1 MRLLVAIFC
10 FCASVAVRAAS
21 CFAPDDSCEVNI
33 RTVTDFR
40 RLSESDFD
48 KAVDVFWDDVV
59 FDRRLCSYCADI
71 AMEHYLSMKDVRGYY
86 QFLKKLTVYLPD
98 NVDFLHKY
106 GDLTLRMDMFEDA
119 YKTYMHI
126 YEISPEDFT
135 ANSFFGNYYYNEG
148 SRRLNELDEAYAAA
162 RKHTKME
169 ESFYLEKKKKIVRD
183 FFYSAYRHFKAV
195 DGQLPSLLIT
205 SKMEKI
211 KEILSSAGMPE
222 VR

>member
-40 RLSESDFD
+40 RLSESHFD

-71 AMEHYLSMKDVRGYY
+71 AMEQYLSMKDVRGYY

-126 YEISPEDFT
+126 YEISPDDFT
-135 ANSFFGNYYYNEG
+135 ANSFLGNYYYNEG
-148 SRRLNELDEAYAAA
+148 SRRLKELDEAYAAA
-162 RKHTKME
+162 RKHTRVFLSGE
-169 ESFYLEKKKKIVRD
+169 EEKDSERLFLQCIQALQGGRR
-183 FFYSAYRHFKAV
+183 A
-195 DGQLPSLLIT
+195 T
-205 SKMEKI
+205 SV
-211 KEILSSAGMPE
+211 AAHNG
-222 VR
+222 

>member
-10 FCASVAVRAAS
+10 FCASVAVRAVS

-40 RLSESDFD
+40 RLSESHFD

-71 AMEHYLSMKDVRGYY
+71 AMEQYLSMKDVRGYY

-126 YEISPEDFT
+126 YEISPDDFT
-135 ANSFFGNYYYNEG
+135 ANSFLGNYYYNEG
-148 SRRLNELDEAYAAA
+148 SRRLKELDEAYAAA

-169 ESFYLEKKKKIVRD
+169 ESSTER
-183 FFYSAYRHFKAV
+183 
-195 DGQLPSLLIT
+195 G
-205 SKMEKI
+205 
-211 KEILSSAGMPE
+211 
-222 VR
+222 

>member
-1 MRLLVAIFC
+1 
-10 FCASVAVRAAS
+10 
-21 CFAPDDSCEVNI
+21 
-33 RTVTDFR
+33 
-40 RLSESDFD
+40 
-48 KAVDVFWDDVV
+48 
-59 FDRRLCSYCADI
+59 
-71 AMEHYLSMKDVRGYY
+71 MEQYLSMKDVRGYY

-126 YEISPEDFT
+126 YEISPDDFT
-135 ANSFFGNYYYNEG
+135 ANSFLGNYYYNEG
-148 SRRLNELDEAYAAA
+148 SRRLKELDEAYAAA

-195 DGQLPSLLIT
+195 NGQLPSLLIT
-205 SKMEKI
+205 GKMEKI
-211 KEILSSAGMPE
+211 KEILSLAGMPE

>member
-1 MRLLVAIFC
+1 MRLLVAIFWL
-10 FCASVAVRAAS
+10 CASVAVRAAS

-40 RLSESDFD
+40 RLSESHFD

-86 QFLKKLTVYLPD
+86 QFLKKLTIYLPD

-106 GDLTLRMDMFEDA
+106 GDLTLRMDMFEDD

-126 YEISPEDFT
+126 Y
-135 ANSFFGNYYYNEG
+135 
-148 SRRLNELDEAYAAA
+148 
-162 RKHTKME
+162 
-169 ESFYLEKKKKIVRD
+169 
-183 FFYSAYRHFKAV
+183 
-195 DGQLPSLLIT
+195 
-205 SKMEKI
+205 
-211 KEILSSAGMPE
+211 
-222 VR
+222 